1 MHAVLAE
8 MAMSDTTILLFGA
21 LALGLAALFVSVYVW
36 QLKRSGMPVAAATPH
51 APPARHPLRVLV
63 ATDGSA
69 SSDCAIA
76 SVASRPWPPRTEIE
90 IATVVHTNLPLVPD
104 VFLGGAAAHVTK
116 LEEDRSQAPARVQ
129 LAERQLAGVPG
140 VSVTS
145 RILEGEPARVLL
157 DEAKSWNA
165 DLIVVGSHGRGPAG
179 RLLLG
184 SVSQNLAQHATCS
197 VEIVRCR

>member
-1 MHAVLAE
+1 
-8 MAMSDTTILLFGA
+8 MSDTTILFFGV
-21 LALGLAALFVSVYVW
+21 LALSLAALFVFVFAREM
-36 QLKRSGMPVAAATPH
+36 KRSGRPAAAGSVHPTTTPV
-51 APPARHPLRVLV
+51 PHPLRVLV

-76 SVASRPWPPRTEIE
+76 SVASRPWPAQTEIE

-104 VFLGGAAAHVTK
+104 VFLGGAAAHVET
-116 LEEDRSQAPARVQ
+116 LEVDRQQAPERVR
-129 LAERQLAGVPG
+129 LAEQRLANVPD

-145 RILEGEPARVLL
+145 RILEGDPAHVLV
-157 DEAKSWNA
+157 DEAQRWNA

-184 SVSQNLAQHATCS
+184 SVSQKLAQHAPCS